1 MRHIVD
7 SYYILQKQTSPMMI
21 QNFKDLATSQKKKDT
36 LDILESGLEAAM
48 PENILPKFVTPNE
61 IMVAGESLKLDKFS
75 NIFTVAFGKAA
86 DSMTRAINAIIP
98 IKGGIIVIPKGSRSK
113 IKGKKFQIFNAGHPK
128 PNQTSIKAAKEVIK
142 FLQNRR
148 GNDLVIFLVSGG
160 ASALLA
166 LPEKI
171 TLNDKIHVTDL
182 LLRSGATIQEFNCIR
197 KHLSKI
203 KGGRL
208 VENLKCHGISLVM
221 SDVEGDDL
229 SAIASGTTYMDDT
242 TFVDALNII
251 KKYRLENKIPLEVF
265 HVLKNGVDEKISETP
280 KKEKIKNYIVANND
294 DCLKAMEAKAKKLG
308 YKVKK
313 IQIFGNIKEAVK
325 IIIKNIPEEQKNCLV
340 FGGETT
346 VEVIGKGSGGRS
358 QELVLR
364 ILKNTQQLTKVYIA
378 ALGTDG
384 IDGNTL
390 FAGAIT
396 ENVKIEPAIV
406 KQFLKNNDS
415 GRYFQKQKS
424 NIVTGFTH
432 SNLMDIGIVLK

>member
-1 MRHIVD
+1 MPILPSHLSDSSGGTVVTTSAFFGYSVSPSAFSPNLITFGILTVCINENIVD

-21 QNFKDLATSQKKKDT
+21 QNYKDLASSQKKKDT

-61 IMVAGESLKLDKFS
+61 IIVAGESLKLDKFS
-75 NIFTVAFGKAA
+75 NIYTVAFGKAA
-86 DSMTRAINAIIP
+86 DSMTRAINEIVP

-128 PNQTSIKAAKEVIK
+128 PNQTSIKAAKEVVK

-148 GNDLVIFLVSGG
+148 GNELVIFLVSGG
-160 ASALLA
+160 ASALLT

-208 VENLKCHGISLVM
+208 VENLKCRGIGLVM

-251 KKYRLENKIPLEVF
+251 KKYKLQNKIPLEVF
-265 HVLKNGVDEKISETP
+265 HVLKNGVDEKIPETP

-294 DCLKAMEAKAKKLG
+294 DCIKAMEVKAKKLG

-325 IIIKNIPEEQKNCLV
+325 IIIKNIPEEQENCLV

-346 VEVIGKGSGGRS
+346 VEVIAPAKSVFPS
-358 QELVLR
+358 IPSVP
-364 ILKNTQQLTKVYIA
+364 NA
-378 ALGTDG
+378 AMY
-384 IDGNTL
+384 TL
-390 FAGAIT
+390 F
-396 ENVKIEPAIV
+396 NC
-406 KQFLKNNDS
+406 
-415 GRYFQKQKS
+415 
-424 NIVTGFTH
+424 
-432 SNLMDIGIVLK
+432 